1 MCPTKSRELKQ
12 DFNYRRLIF
21 INFKAK
27 KYTYKT
33 KAHCVSHNISQ
44 TLLIKSYNN
53 KVTPNK
59 THAED
64 IIYDWFLQRCKI
76 SNEKKDKTKPE
87 KKVAHESFIRNFKT
101 QSMQFD

>member
-27 KYTYKT
+27 KYTFKT

-44 TLLIKSYNN
+44 TLLITSYNN
-53 KVTPNK
+53 KVIQNRN
-59 THAED
+59 HAED
-64 IIYDWFLQRCKI
+64 II
-76 SNEKKDKTKPE
+76 SNGKKDKTKPE
-87 KKVAHESFIRNFKT
+87 KKKKVAHESFIRNFKT
-101 QSMQFD
+101 RSMQLDDIRPS